1 MLRRAERG
9 GCAHSSRSAQLCGAQ
24 EGSAETLCA
33 DQNPN
38 QSTANLLLCRNS
50 SVFFVP
56 VQNESCDKKKKKTNT
71 PASDET
77 PPSPNLANEGGMVF
91 SLKKK
96 KERKENTSA
105 TSEF

>member
-38 QSTANLLLCRNS
+38 QSTVNLLLCRNS

-56 VQNESCDKKKKKTNT
+56 VQNESCDKKKLTNT

-77 PPSPNLANEGGMVF
+77 PPSPNLANKGGMVF

>member
-1 MLRRAERG
+1 MLRRAEQG

-33 DQNPN
+33 DQKPN
-38 QSTANLLLCRNS
+38 QSTVNLLLCRNS

-56 VQNESCDKKKKKTNT
+56 VQNESCEKKDLTNT

-77 PPSPNLANEGGMVF
+77 PPSPNLANKGGVVF

-96 KERKENTSA
+96 KGKENTSA